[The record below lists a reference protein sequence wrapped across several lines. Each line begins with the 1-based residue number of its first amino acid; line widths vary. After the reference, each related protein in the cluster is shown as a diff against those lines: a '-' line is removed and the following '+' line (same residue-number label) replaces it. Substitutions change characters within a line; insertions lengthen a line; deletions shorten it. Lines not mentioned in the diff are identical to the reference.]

1 MSNRDDKSKG
11 FLDRLLA
18 GAAPDAKDKLIFLST
33 FPAGLSQLARPIYR
47 KVRQDIPKQCV
58 EKVCSAPAFSNLPK
72 KTVEACLVGLWA
84 LDEFHNTDDKNIALA
99 ASTTARRKSMVPKGG
114 DFSGRNSLRNVM
126 PLERRLKKL
135 IHIRDYWM
143 TAKGRDQMQAM
154 LILGML
160 RRAGWDKISVHTLR
174 QLYPI
179 IYPFLTVGKHHLVSS
194 RDFKF
199 TFEQKN
205 GKPMSSDRDQI
216 YRQIR
221 MRVAE
226 ITKTMGGREQAFALG
241 DQLLKSVQATI
252 QRIP

>member
-1 MSNRDDKSKG
+1 
-11 FLDRLLA
+11 
-18 GAAPDAKDKLIFLST
+18 
-33 FPAGLSQLARPIYR
+33 
-47 KVRQDIPKQCV
+47 
-58 EKVCSAPAFSNLPK
+58 
-72 KTVEACLVGLWA
+72 
-84 LDEFHNTDDKNIALA
+84 
-99 ASTTARRKSMVPKGG
+99 MVPKGG

-205 GKPMSSDRDQI
+205 GKPMPSDRDQI